1 MSGDPDAPT
10 DPDQIATGGSTWTK
24 WAVVVIVGDICFVLA
39 AFLLGAVRVDS
50 PLAYV
55 GAFVLATFIGG
66 RVGGVRGVG
75 QWVLAAVLVFAV
87 AIVLLYLAI
96 LAIASTITGP

>member
-1 MSGDPDAPT
+1 M
-10 DPDQIATGGSTWTK
+10 
-24 WAVVVIVGDICFVLA
+24 IVGDLCFVLA

-66 RVGGVRGVG
+66 RVAGVRGVRR
-75 QWVLAAVLVFAV
+75 WILAAVLVFAV

-96 LAIASTITGP
+96 LAIASMITGP